1 MPDRHRGVPAG
12 DTSWRSSSMQRN
24 HSRFTVGTLFASLLI
39 CLPAFGASVEKKP
52 YGTTADGKAVTE
64 YTLTNNTGA
73 SIDILDYGGI
83 ITKLMV
89 PDKNG
94 KLGDVVLGCD
104 TIGGY
109 EKDSPYFGAIIGRV
123 ANRIAKGTYK
133 VDGKEY
139 HAAANN
145 GPNSLHGGLKGYDK
159 RMWTVTD
166 VSGADGPA
174 LKLTL
179 TDPDGT
185 EGYPGTVNAT
195 VVYTFTNANVLKIE
209 YTATTDKAT
218 PINLTNHTYW
228 NLKDAGKSVIDG
240 HVLKAYAD
248 KYTPVDEVQI
258 PTGELAPV
266 KGTPIDFT
274 TAKPMGKDIEAMAG
288 DPAGYDHNLVLNNQT
303 GKLAKAVEVYEPT
316 TGRVLEVWTTEPG
329 LQFYSGN
336 FLAGKFTGKDG
347 TAYAKH
353 SAFAFEAQKYPD
365 AINHASFPSML
376 VKPGETY
383 HQVTEYHLSV
393 SPTQPF

>member
-1 MPDRHRGVPAG
+1 MKRSLSASPSALCALLTAALMASCTPAPKTG
-12 DTSWRSSSMQRN
+12 QM
-24 HSRFTVGTLFASLLI
+24 L
-39 CLPAFGASVEKKP
+39 GASVDKKP
-52 YGTTADGKAVTE
+52 YGTTTDGKAVMQ
-64 YTLTNNTGA
+64 YTLTNSTGA

-83 ITKLMV
+83 ITRVMV

-104 TIGGY
+104 SIGSY
-109 EKDSPYFGAIIGRV
+109 EKDSPYFGAIVGRV
-123 ANRIAKGTYK
+123 ANRIAKGTYT

-139 HAAANN
+139 HAAVNN
-145 GPNSLHGGLKGYDK
+145 GANSLHGGLKGYDK
-159 RMWTVTD
+159 RIWNVAD
-166 VSGADGPA
+166 VSTPAGPA

-185 EGYPGTVNAT
+185 EGFPGTVNAT

-248 KYTPVDEVQI
+248 NYTPVDATQI
-258 PTGELAPV
+258 PTGEIAPV

-274 TAKPMGKDIEAMAG
+274 TAKPIGKDIEAMGG

-303 GKLAKAVEVYEPT
+303 GNLAKAVEVYEPE
-316 TGRVLEVWTTEPG
+316 TGRVLEVWTT
-329 LQFYSGN
+329 
-336 FLAGKFTGKDG
+336 
-347 TAYAKH
+347 
-353 SAFAFEAQKYPD
+353 
-365 AINHASFPSML
+365 
-376 VKPGETY
+376 
-383 HQVTEYHLSV
+383 
-393 SPTQPF
+393 